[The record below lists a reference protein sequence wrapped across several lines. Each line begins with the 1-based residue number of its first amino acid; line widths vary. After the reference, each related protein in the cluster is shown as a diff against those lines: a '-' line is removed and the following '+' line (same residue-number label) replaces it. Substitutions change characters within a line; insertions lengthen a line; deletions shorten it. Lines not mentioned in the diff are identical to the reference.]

1 MGADAQSDGNVR
13 ATGLERRGFLK
24 GLSALAAAGPAGLA
38 AACTGATEQAGGSAE
53 GYVIVE
59 TTAGRVRGT
68 AVDGIQTFKG
78 VPYGASTAGAN
89 RFQPPKPPEPW
100 TGVRDAIDYG
110 PVCPQLPGFKTPEII
125 LMQNL
130 GSGTPS
136 EDCLV
141 LNLWTPA
148 ADGGRRTVMF
158 WLHGG
163 GLQFGSG
170 SQPFFDGV
178 NLARRGDVVVVT
190 INHRLGNLGFLHLAD
205 MGDPAFADTSNL
217 GMLDCV
223 AALEWVRDNI
233 ERFGGDPGNVM
244 IFGES
249 GGGTKVSTLLG
260 MPAARGLFH
269 RAAIESG
276 SALRAGARE
285 AANRTAAGFLA
296 VLGLDETKLGELA
309 DLPVGR
315 LIEAQSLTRGGFGTV
330 VGGPA
335 IPEHPF
341 DPVATTISAEVPV
354 LVGSNKDESTF
365 FLQSDEDLFTL
376 DEAGSRARIRDYM
389 GDDASTDRAIAL
401 YRRLYPDLS
410 PTYRWVRINTDGRT
424 RMSAITLAERKAAL
438 GRAPAYMYY
447 FAWDTVGFGGK
458 YKAMHMSEI
467 PFVFDNIDRADI
479 MTHGLPEARALAAK
493 TADAWIAFA
502 KTGRPAA
509 EGLPEWPA
517 YSADDRAT
525 MILDNESRVAI
536 DPDSEIR
543 QFWAERG

>member
-1 MGADAQSDGNVR
+1 
-13 ATGLERRGFLK
+13 
-24 GLSALAAAGPAGLA
+24 
-38 AACTGATEQAGGSAE
+38 
-53 GYVIVE
+53 
-59 TTAGRVRGT
+59 
-68 AVDGIQTFKG
+68 
-78 VPYGASTAGAN
+78 
-89 RFQPPKPPEPW
+89 
-100 TGVRDAIDYG
+100 
-110 PVCPQLPGFKTPEII
+110 
-125 LMQNL
+125 
-130 GSGTPS
+130 
-136 EDCLV
+136 
-141 LNLWTPA
+141 
-148 ADGGRRTVMF
+148 
-158 WLHGG
+158 
-163 GLQFGSG
+163 
-170 SQPFFDGV
+170 
-178 NLARRGDVVVVT
+178 
-190 INHRLGNLGFLHLAD
+190 

-233 ERFGGDPGNVM
+233 ERFGGNPGNVM

-276 SALRAGARE
+276 ASLRAGARE
-285 AANRTAAGFLA
+285 AANRTAAAFLD
-296 VLGLDETKLGELA
+296 VLGLDKTKLRALA
-309 DLPVGR
+309 DIPVGR

-341 DPVATTISAEVPV
+341 DPAATAVSADVPV
-354 LVGSNKDESTF
+354 LVGTNKDEGTF
-365 FLQSDEDLFTL
+365 LLQSDRDLFTL
-376 DEAGSRARIRDYM
+376 DEAGSKTRVRDFM

-410 PTYRWVRINTDGRT
+410 PTYRWVRINTDGRM

-438 GRAPAYMYY
+438 GQAPAYMYY

-493 TADAWIAFA
+493 VADAWIAFA

-517 YSADDRAT
+517 YSAGKRAT
-525 MILDNESRVAI
+525 MILDNDSRMIV

-543 QFWAERG
+543 QFWAGRG

>member
-1 MGADAQSDGNVR
+1 MGDIARSDDNVR
-13 ATGLERRGFLK
+13 PSGLERRGFLK
-24 GLSALAAAGPAGLA
+24 GLSALAAAGPVGLA
-38 AACTGATEQAGGSAE
+38 AACAAEQAGGSA
-53 GYVIVE
+53 GDVVVE
-59 TTAGRVRGT
+59 TTAGRIRGA
-68 AVDGIQTFKG
+68 AVNGVQTFKG

-89 RFQPPKPPEPW
+89 RFQPPKLPEPW
-100 TGVRDAIDYG
+100 AGVRDAMDYG
-110 PVCPQLPGFKTPEII
+110 PVCPQLPGFKTPEIM

-141 LNLWTPA
+141 LNVWTPA
-148 ADGGRRTVMF
+148 ADGARRPVMF

-276 SALRAGARE
+276 SALRAGSRD
-285 AANRTAAGFLA
+285 AANRTAAAFLD
-296 VLGLDETKLGELA
+296 VLGLDETKLQELA
-309 DLPVGR
+309 NIPVGR

-335 IPEHPF
+335 IPQHQF

-365 FLQSDEDLFTL
+365 FLQSDQDLFTL
-376 DEAGSRARIRDYM
+376 DEAGSRARVRAYM
-389 GDDASTDRAIAL
+389 GDDASTDQVIAL
-401 YRRLYPDLS
+401 YRRLYPELS

-467 PFVFDNIDRADI
+467 PFVFDNIDRADV
-479 MTHGLPEARALAAK
+479 MTHGLPEARELAAK
-493 TADAWIAFA
+493 VADAWIAFA
-502 KTGRPAA
+502 RTGRPSAA
-509 EGLPEWPA
+509 GLPEWPA
-517 YSADDRAT
+517 YSADQRAT
-525 MILDNESRVAI
+525 MILANEPRVTV

-543 QFWAERG
+543 QFWVNRG

>member
-1 MGADAQSDGNVR
+1 MGDNAQSDDSAR

-24 GLSALAAAGPAGLA
+24 GLSALAAAGPVGLA
-38 AACTGATEQAGGSAE
+38 SACAVADASAE
-53 GYVIVE
+53 GDVIVE
-59 TTAGRVRGT
+59 TMVGRVRGT
-68 AVDGIQTFKG
+68 AVNGIQSFKG

-110 PVCPQLPGFKTPEII
+110 PVCPQLPGFKTPEIM

-141 LNLWTPA
+141 LNVWTPA
-148 ADGGRRTVMF
+148 ADGARRPVMF

-249 GGGTKVSTLLG
+249 GGGAKVSTLLG

-276 SALRAGARE
+276 SALRAGTRE
-285 AANRTAAGFLA
+285 AANRTAAAFLN
-296 VLGLDETKLGELA
+296 VLGLDKTKLGELA
-309 DLPVGR
+309 NIPVGR
-315 LIEAQSLTRGGFGTV
+315 LIEAQSLTRPGFGTV

-335 IPEHPF
+335 IPEHQF

-376 DEAGSRARIRDYM
+376 DEAASRARIRAYM
-389 GDDASTDRAIAL
+389 GDDASTDQVIAL

-410 PTYRWVRINTDGRT
+410 PTYRWVRINTDSRT

-438 GRAPAYMYY
+438 GQAPVFMYY

-493 TADAWIAFA
+493 VADAWIAFA
-502 KTGRPAA
+502 KTGHPAA

-517 YSADDRAT
+517 YSADKRAT
-525 MILDNESRVAI
+525 MVLANESRVTV

-543 QFWAERG
+543 QFWLERG